1 MGRTNK
7 TLQGAFT
14 TIAGTSTERGAVE
27 QFITRITEEQQISD
41 QYSLANSSSDTDAAF
56 AGQYSLANL
65 ISEYQIK
72 SKNAE
77 DTVNELALLETLI
90 MQLSTRNSNLDDTK
104 LYFNRKKYV
113 YARCA
118 FYRTTNEVKEIRVIL
133 GLVSNIYPKA
143 EPTQK
148 TLDELSNNKMVMNL
162 AKMNLIEAMDK
173 EIAKTIKSYDIL
185 KNNLE
190 YSK

>member
-14 TIAGTSTERGAVE
+14 TIAGTSAERSAVE
-27 QFITRITEEQQISD
+27 QFISRITDEQQISD
-41 QYSLANSSSDTDAAF
+41 QYSLANSPQEDLS
-56 AGQYSLANL
+56 GQYSLANL

-148 TLDELSNNKMVMNL
+148 TLEELSNNKIVMNL

>member
-27 QFITRITEEQQISD
+27 QFITRITEDQQICD
-41 QYSLANSSSDTDAAF
+41 QYSLANPYSDTDAAF

-133 GLVSNIYPKA
+133 GLVSNIIPKA

-173 EIAKTIKSYDIL
+173 EIVKTIKSYDIL